1 MLILSRQWAQFM
13 RFLIGLLLILGL
25 ANASSAE
32 LKPFR
37 VGVSVDFQ
45 PVAYYVSDELQGIEV
60 DFADKI
66 AKRLNRAVE
75 FHIYP
80 LEQLFT
86 ALEGH
91 EIDVIMSAVSVTDG
105 RATRVR
111 FTKPYMQIGQ
121 MAIVRTEDATEYSK
135 PSALKRAGLKVGL
148 HRGTT
153 GETFVRTKMNDPD
166 VYAYASVEQGLEAL
180 RISKVDLFI
189 HDSIT
194 SWQLS
199 RSFVNDNLLSLNRYL
214 TKESVAWA
222 VHSENVE
229 LQTTLNRLL
238 DDMIAQGEVKEVL
251 SRWLPIIPVEL

>member
-1 MLILSRQWAQFM
+1 M
-13 RFLIGLLLILGL
+13 RFLINLLLVLTI
-25 ANASSAE
+25 ANASGAE
-32 LKPFR
+32 LKPLR

-45 PVAYYVSDELQGIEV
+45 PVAYYVSDELQGIEI
-60 DFADKI
+60 DFANKI
-66 AKRLNRAVE
+66 AKRLNQPVE
-75 FHIYP
+75 FHVYP
-80 LEQLFT
+80 LDKLFT
-86 ALEGH
+86 ALEDY

-111 FTKPYMQIGQ
+111 FTKPYMEIGQ
-121 MAIVRTEDATEYSK
+121 MAIVRAEDATEYSK
-135 PSALKRAGLKVGL
+135 PGALKQAGLKVGL

-153 GETFVRTKMNDPD
+153 GEKFVRTKMTEPD

-180 RISKVDLFI
+180 RASKVNLFI

-199 RSFVNDNLLSLNRYL
+199 RSFINDNLLSLNRYL

-222 VHSENVE
+222 VHSENTE
-229 LQTTLNRLL
+229 LQATLNTFL

-251 SRWLPIIPVEL
+251 NRWLPIVPVEL